1 MRDADSGDAADAV
14 LRERL
19 GPYRLLERIGE
30 GGMGVVYLAER
41 SAPMAQRA
49 ALKVIRAEKLDRS
62 YRARFAF
69 EQDVLARMDHPA
81 VARLLDAGESDGRA
95 WFAMEYVPGRPLT
108 AYCRE
113 HRLGITARLRLFL
126 AVCDG
131 VHHAHMRGVLHR
143 DLKPANVLVRELDG
157 QPAPKVIDF
166 GLALPTDPSRIRAT
180 LHEPLG
186 QISGTVAYMS
196 PEQALRAGEDLDV
209 RADVYALGVML
220 YELLCGQLPVDV
232 RVVEQAGLA
241 ALARLW
247 EGPETAPP
255 SARVRAAVPADAA
268 AVAAE
273 RETTPRRLAAALR
286 GDLDV
291 VCATAIAR
299 DRQRRYASVRDFA
312 RDIGRVLDGKPIEAR
327 PPSLGY
333 VLKAWCKRHRAAA
346 AAAAVAAV
354 AAVVVVAQTLAH
366 ARAQERLAQEREQL
380 AQEALLAND
389 ALAAAGLLAARAG
402 LRGDRGGA
410 AAIDAWLAQAQPILG
425 RAAVHRARAQGGAP
439 ASQAFVADALPQ
451 LDAAVVAAVRWR
463 ADLEWLAALES
474 ELAAPWARVRAEVR
488 ADPRYAGLDLP
499 PQFGLRPLGRDPGSG
514 LFEFQL
520 VDPSRR
526 ALPPAA
532 REIARGP
539 DGALVMAADMDPVLV
554 LLPGGAFTMGTL
566 AGPVAENAG
575 LDESLNIVALERPA
589 QTGTRVAAFF
599 VGKFEVTAAQHAAV
613 TGESP
618 AFWGVAMFREAQEAV
633 RQRQEQGMES
643 GAEGH
648 NRALERAATHGMPV
662 DSVTWEEASAMAAR
676 LGARLPMEA
685 EWEYAARGG
694 TSSAWSC
701 APTEAEIR
709 RHANLADCKDKDI
722 VLRVTDEPMLDF
734 TASDGVGPPAPVGCF
749 AANPFGLHDV
759 HGNVQEWCAEPLR
772 PYGEAAVGDPKSRV
786 VRGGSHQSAI
796 QVSRSA
802 ARQEARA
809 GAAAQD
815 LGFRLARDVVTAAA
829 R

>member
-1 MRDADSGDAADAV
+1 
-14 LRERL
+14 
-19 GPYRLLERIGE
+19 
-30 GGMGVVYLAER
+30 
-41 SAPMAQRA
+41 
-49 ALKVIRAEKLDRS
+49 
-62 YRARFAF
+62 
-69 EQDVLARMDHPA
+69 
-81 VARLLDAGESDGRA
+81 
-95 WFAMEYVPGRPLT
+95 
-108 AYCRE
+108 
-113 HRLGITARLRLFL
+113 
-126 AVCDG
+126 
-131 VHHAHMRGVLHR
+131 
-143 DLKPANVLVRELDG
+143 
-157 QPAPKVIDF
+157 
-166 GLALPTDPSRIRAT
+166 
-180 LHEPLG
+180 
-186 QISGTVAYMS
+186 
-196 PEQALRAGEDLDV
+196 
-209 RADVYALGVML
+209 
-220 YELLCGQLPVDV
+220 
-232 RVVEQAGLA
+232 
-241 ALARLW
+241 
-247 EGPETAPP
+247 
-255 SARVRAAVPADAA
+255 
-268 AVAAE
+268 
-273 RETTPRRLAAALR
+273 
-286 GDLDV
+286 
-291 VCATAIAR
+291 
-299 DRQRRYASVRDFA
+299 
-312 RDIGRVLDGKPIEAR
+312 
-327 PPSLGY
+327 
-333 VLKAWCKRHRAAA
+333 
-346 AAAAVAAV
+346 
-354 AAVVVVAQTLAH
+354 VVVVAQTLAH
-366 ARAQERLAQEREQL
+366 ARAKERLAQEREQL

-676 LGARLPMEA
+676 LGARLPVEA

-749 AANPFGLHDV
+749 AANPFGLYDV

>member
-247 EGPETAPP
+247 EGPEPAPL
-255 SARVRAAVPADAA
+255 SARVRAAAPADAA

-312 RDIGRVLDGKPIEAR
+312 RDIGRVLEGKPIEAR

-354 AAVVVVAQTLAH
+354 AAVVVVAH
-366 ARAQERLAQEREQL
+366 ARAQER
-380 AQEALLAND
+380 
-389 ALAAAGLLAARAG
+389 
-402 LRGDRGGA
+402 
-410 AAIDAWLAQAQPILG
+410 LAQAQPILG
-425 RAAVHRARAQGGAP
+425 RAAVHRARAQGGGL
-439 ASQAFVADALPQ
+439 ASQAFVAEALPQ
-451 LDAAVVAAVRWR
+451 LDAAVAAAVRWR

-499 PQFGLRPLGRDPGSG
+499 PQFGLRPLGRDPHSG

-532 REIARGP
+532 REIARGL

-566 AGPVAENAG
+566 AGTVAENAG
-575 LDESLNIVALERPA
+575 LDESLHIVALERPA
-589 QTGTRVAAFF
+589 QTDTRVAAFF

-618 AFWGVAMFREAQEAV
+618 AYWDVAMFRRAQEAV

-648 NRALERAATHGMPV
+648 KRALERAATHGLPV

-694 TSSAWSC
+694 TNSAWSC

-709 RHANLADCKDKDI
+709 RHANLADCTDKEI
-722 VLRVTDEPMLDF
+722 VLRVTDEPVFDF

-749 AANPFGLHDV
+749 AANPFGLYDV

-772 PYGEAAVGDPKSRV
+772 PYGEAAVRDPKSRV
-786 VRGGSHQSAI
+786 VRGGSHRSAI

-802 ARQEARA
+802 ARQDARA